1 VRMLRAGMLAA
12 ILLAPAFAAAGD
24 PEAEIEFLIT
34 AIGHSDCTFIRN
46 GSRHDA
52 AAAES
57 HLRLKYR
64 RGKRYAPTAELFIER
79 LASASSM
86 SRKPYQIQCPGHEA
100 VPSGDWLTARLQDY
114 RSTHAAGRDDDVA
127 ADDKATQEGPKDE

>member
-1 VRMLRAGMLAA
+1 LRAGILAA
-12 ILLAPAFAAAGD
+12 ILLSPVFAQAGE
-24 PEAEIEFLIT
+24 PEDEIEFLIT
-34 AIGHSDCTFIRN
+34 AIGQSDCTFIRN

-52 AAAES
+52 ASAES

-86 SRKPYQIQCPGHEA
+86 SRKPYQIECPGHEP
-100 VPSGDWLTARLQDY
+100 VPSGDWLTARLREY
-114 RSTHAAGRDDDVA
+114 RSARSIGPDGAEAIDDT
-127 ADDKATQEGPKDE
+127 ATQEVTNNE

>member
-1 VRMLRAGMLAA
+1 LRAGILAA
-12 ILLAPAFAAAGD
+12 MLLSPVFALAGE
-24 PEAEIEFLIT
+24 PEVEIEFLIT
-34 AIGHSDCTFIRN
+34 AIGRSDCTFIRN

-79 LASASSM
+79 LASSSSM
-86 SRKPYQIQCPGHEA
+86 SNKPYQIECPGHEP
-100 VPSGDWLTARLQDY
+100 VPSGDWLTARLQEY
-114 RSTHAAGRDDDVA
+114 RSAHATGRDGAGAV
-127 ADDKATQEGPKDE
+127 DDKATQEIKNNE